1 MYLYLVT
8 QARDRRLVSVH
19 IKPTFHFR
27 TTMPGGPVKVM
38 PARTVGNKSVVTAP
52 VTAKVG
58 DVRVG
63 KGKAVTVSIPR
74 GQKVKVDDKLQQQI
88 ALGQKIKAAGGQLVE
103 DVGCHS
109 GNCPPPP
116 CPGDCPANFRDC
128 NGVCG
133 GSAFLDCN
141 GICCSGNTGTECAV
155 PDCNGICGGDAVR
168 DCAGVCNGEAI
179 KDCAGHCCG
188 GNTGK
193 DCSVRDCAGVCNGH
207 AVPDCD
213 GVCGGNKVRD
223 CAGVC
228 GGTSVPDCFGV
239 CDGSAV
245 PDCAGICDGPNRVD
259 CAGVCGGCAVPD
271 CMGVCGGHASYDCEG
286 VCGGSHELDCSGQC
300 CDPFGQY
307 DGPACA
313 SRDCFGVCGGC
324 AAPDCAGVCNGDHF
338 RDCAGKCQAP
348 CDDNSQSAPTA
359 AVAEP
364 LPKPSFPITAPVSGG
379 SAVATPAVTAG
390 AVKRNP
396 PKVVGKPAKLAT
408 PSATR
413 GAVIHDDR
421 ARLAIPK
428 DEGKA
433 TNTGGFRYKK

>member
-1 MYLYLVT
+1 
-8 QARDRRLVSVH
+8 
-19 IKPTFHFR
+19 
-27 TTMPGGPVKVM
+27 M
-38 PARTVGNKSVVTAP
+38 PAVTNHGPSRGAPVASKADKSVVTAP
-52 VTAKVG
+52 VTAKAG
-58 DVRVG
+58 SVRVG
-63 KGKAVTVSIPR
+63 RGKAVSISIPK
-74 GQKVKVDDKLQQQI
+74 GQKPKIDDKLQQQI
-88 ALGQKIKAAGGQLVE
+88 ALGQKIKAAGGVA
-103 DVGCHS
+103 DVGCPS
-109 GNCPPPP
+109 GNCPPNP
-116 CPGDCPANFRDC
+116 CPSDCPANFRDC

-141 GICCSGNTGTECAV
+141 GSCCSGNTGNECAV
-155 PDCNGICGGDAVR
+155 PDCNGVCGGDAVR
-168 DCAGVCNGEAI
+168 DCNGVCNGEAI
-179 KDCAGHCCG
+179 KDCASHCCG
-188 GNTGK
+188 GNTGR

-239 CDGSAV
+239 CDGPAV

-271 CMGVCGGHASYDCEG
+271 CLGVCGGHASYDCDG
-286 VCGGSHELDCSGQC
+286 VCAGSHELDCSGQC

-338 RDCAGKCQAP
+338 RDCAGKCQSP
-348 CDDNSQSAPTA
+348 CDDAQNVPHVA
-359 AVAEP
+359 AEP
-364 LPKPSFPITAPVSGG
+364 LAKPTFPITAPVSGN
-379 SAVATPAVTAG
+379 AVAAPTPAVTG
-390 AVKRNP
+390 TVKRNP
-396 PKVVGKPAKLAT
+396 PKTSKVVV
-408 PSATR
+408 PSGR
-413 GAVIHDDR
+413 GAVIKDDR

-428 DEGKA
+428 DEGKDKSA
-433 TNTGGFRYKK
+433 AGAFRYKK

>member
-1 MYLYLVT
+1 
-8 QARDRRLVSVH
+8 
-19 IKPTFHFR
+19 
-27 TTMPGGPVKVM
+27 MPSGSNHG
-38 PARTVGNKSVVTAP
+38 PARGLPVTTKADKSVVTAP
-52 VTAKVG
+52 ITAKAGNVK
-58 DVRVG
+58 VG
-63 KGKAVTVSIPR
+63 KGKAVSVTLPK
-74 GQKVKVDDKLQQQI
+74 GQKPKIDDKLQQQI
-88 ALGQKIKAAGGQLVE
+88 ALGQKLKAAGSVA
-103 DVGCHS
+103 DVSCPS

-133 GSAFLDCN
+133 GSAFLDCF
-141 GICCSGNTGTECAV
+141 GHCCSGNTGEECAV
-155 PDCNGICGGDAVR
+155 PDCNGVCGGDAVR
-168 DCAGVCNGEAI
+168 DCNGVCNGEAI

-188 GNTGK
+188 GNTGR

-239 CDGSAV
+239 CDGPAV

-271 CMGVCGGHASYDCEG
+271 CFGVCGGHASYDCDG

-307 DGPACA
+307 DGPQCA

-338 RDCAGKCQAP
+338 RDCAGKCQSP
-348 CDDNSQSAPTA
+348 CDNNDQSPP
-359 AVAEP
+359 AVAQP
-364 LPKPSFPITAPVSGG
+364 LAKPSFPITAPVSGNA
-379 SAVATPAVTAG
+379 AVATPVVTG
-390 AVKRNP
+390 GVKKNP
-396 PKVVGKPAKLAT
+396 PKQVKLPAT
-408 PSATR
+408 TSR
-413 GAVIHDDR
+413 GAAIKDER
-421 ARLAIPK
+421 ARVAIPK
-428 DEGKA
+428 DEGKVPA
-433 TNTGGFRYKK
+433 SGFRYRK